1 MTSSPVLSHRFQRS
15 ESEILLSQKR
25 KPGDSNGKF
34 REPARHS
41 RNHDLMPNK
50 NSVQLNLPATFFMH
64 LNAWAAN
71 NTLSQL
77 IRTHKGRKRRRC
89 LRIFFPRIFCLDISQ
104 IRTFSVGH
112 LHGVI
117 SSCRPAKENRVSSKE
132 ESVTP
137 VTKVVCVSD

>member
-1 MTSSPVLSHRFQRS
+1 
-15 ESEILLSQKR
+15 
-25 KPGDSNGKF
+25 
-34 REPARHS
+34 
-41 RNHDLMPNK
+41 MPNK

-71 NTLSQL
+71 NTPHNSYAR
-77 IRTHKGRKRRRC
+77 IKGGSVVGACASFSRVSSAWTY
-89 LRIFFPRIFCLDISQ
+89 LRYVP
-104 IRTFSVGH
+104 FSVGH

-137 VTKVVCVSD
+137 VLLCVSDLNSNIRRRAWKVPSIFVGLNLYSLAKRQHNTCYFLDEVRSIPPTI